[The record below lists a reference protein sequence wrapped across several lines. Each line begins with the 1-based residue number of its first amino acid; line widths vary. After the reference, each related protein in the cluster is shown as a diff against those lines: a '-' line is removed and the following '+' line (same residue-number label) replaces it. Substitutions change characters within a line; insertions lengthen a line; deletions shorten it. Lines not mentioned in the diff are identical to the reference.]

1 MDARVNLGAR
11 EDVETKAAPVR
22 KICILGLDDYP
33 LLTGE
38 PQARLIGGECVQRT
52 LLARAW
58 RDMGLKVTVIVHDG
72 GQGTRREVDGIATI
86 AAHGRDDG
94 MPMLRFVH
102 PRMTRLLG
110 ALIAADADM
119 YYQSCAGAH
128 TGITSWFCRSAGKR
142 FVYRVASDVDCLP
155 GQQLVKYWRD
165 RKLFE
170 YGLRRADLVAAQ
182 TTHQSKLLKEHY
194 GVASS
199 VVNLAVEMPPQR
211 EWTPHKDIDVL
222 WVSNLQPVKRPE
234 LALELARRMPQVRFT
249 LIGGAMP
256 AFQAYHDDVIEAA
269 ARLKNV
275 TLAGLVRYADIG
287 VYFDR
292 ARVFLN
298 TSSVEGFPNTFL
310 QAWTRA
316 VPVVSF
322 FDPDGLVQQRQLGCA
337 ANSLDE
343 MREAI
348 GSLLTDDA
356 RRDGIGKRARAFS
369 AEFQPAAVA
378 AQYLDLL
385 SAHEQ
390 PRLRFGTTG

>member
-1 MDARVNLGAR
+1 LSVAARDGIA
-11 EDVETKAAPVR
+11 DKPGPVR
-22 KICILGLDDYP
+22 RICIVGLEDYA
-33 LLTGE
+33 LLSGE
-38 PQARLIGGECVQRT
+38 PQGRTIGGESVQRV

-58 RDMGLKVTVIVHDG
+58 RDLGVQVSMIVHA
-72 GQGTRREVDGIATI
+72 GQQGARQEVDGITTI

-94 MPMLRFVH
+94 VPMLRFVH

-110 ALIAADADM
+110 ALIAADADV

-142 FVYRVASDVDCLP
+142 FIYRVASDVDCLP
-155 GQQLVKYWRD
+155 GQQLVKFWRD

-182 TTHQSKLLKEHY
+182 TMHQTKLLMDHY
-194 GVASS
+194 CVGSN
-199 VVNLAVEMPPQR
+199 VVNLAVDMPRR
-211 EWTPHKDIDVL
+211 ESDVRKDIDVL

-234 LALELARRMPQVRFT
+234 LALELARRLPEVRFT
-249 LIGGAMP
+249 LAGGPMP
-256 AFQAYHDDVIEAA
+256 GHEAYNDDVLEAA

-275 TLAGLVRYADIG
+275 TVAGMVRYADIG
-287 VYFDR
+287 SYFDR

-310 QAWTRA
+310 QAWSRG

-322 FDPDGLVQQRQLGCA
+322 FDPDGLVEKRQLGWT
-337 ANSLDE
+337 ANSVED

-348 GSLLTDDA
+348 GSLLADEA
-356 RRDGIGKRARAFS
+356 RREDTGRRARAFAR
-369 AEFQPAAVA
+369 AEFTPAAVA
-378 AQYLDLL
+378 GRYLELL
-385 SAHEQ
+385 SAFEQ

>member
-1 MDARVNLGAR
+1 MEVGVSVEARNGVA
-11 EDVETKAAPVR
+11 EKPAAVR
-22 KICILGLDDYP
+22 KICIVGLDDYA
-33 LLTGE
+33 LLSGE
-38 PQARLIGGECVQRT
+38 PQGRTIGGETVQRV

-58 RDMGLKVTVIVHDG
+58 RDLGVQVSVIVHSAP
-72 GQGTRREVDGIATI
+72 QGTRREIDGITTI

-94 MPMLRFVH
+94 VPMLRFVH

-110 ALIAADADM
+110 ALIAADADV
-119 YYQSCAGAH
+119 YYQSCAGVH
-128 TGITSWFCRSAGKR
+128 TGLTSWFCRSAGKR

-155 GQQLVKYWRD
+155 GRQLIKFWRD

-182 TTHQSKLLKEHY
+182 TAHQAKLLMEHY
-194 GVASS
+194 CVGSS
-199 VVNLAVEMPPQR
+199 VVNLAVDMPER
-211 EWTPHKDIDVL
+211 ESRAHKDIDVL

-234 LALELARRMPQVRFT
+234 LALELARRMPDVRFT
-249 LIGGAMP
+249 LAGGPMP
-256 AFQAYHDDVIEAA
+256 HFQAYYEDVLEAA

-275 TLAGLVRYADIG
+275 TVAGLVRYADIG
-287 VYFDR
+287 SYFDR

-310 QAWTRA
+310 QSWARG

-322 FDPDGLVQQRQLGCA
+322 FDPDGLVQKRQLGWT
-337 ANSLDE
+337 ANSLED

-348 GSLLTDDA
+348 AGLFADEA
-356 RRDGIGKRARAFS
+356 RREEAGKRARAFAR
-369 AEFQPAAVA
+369 AEFTPSAVA
-378 AQYLDLL
+378 GRYLELL
-385 SAHEQ
+385 SAYEQ